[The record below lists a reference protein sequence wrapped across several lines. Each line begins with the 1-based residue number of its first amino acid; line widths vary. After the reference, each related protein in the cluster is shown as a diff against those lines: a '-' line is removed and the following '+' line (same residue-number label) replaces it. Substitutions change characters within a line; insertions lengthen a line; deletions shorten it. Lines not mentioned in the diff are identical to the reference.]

1 MTPEELLEAQKE
13 QTPLVWSPLH
23 RGLDPNEI
31 VTICPL
37 FVVLRYDYTAQ
48 IRRASGDIN
57 YANPTYLRIA
67 TAQELLHDTRRVETS
82 LQGTDSACGD
92 RRNPMAID
100 RSDTSASPTR
110 KRLDRHR

>member
-1 MTPEELLEAQKE
+1 MTYEELIKARND

-23 RGLDPNEI
+23 RGLDPHEI

-57 YANPTYLRIA
+57 YANPKYLRIA
-67 TAQELLHDTRRVETS
+67 TAQELLELGDT
-82 LQGTDSACGD
+82 
-92 RRNPMAID
+92 P
-100 RSDTSASPTR
+100 
-110 KRLDRHR
+110 